1 MNKHSESKHTEA
13 VLILL
18 VLTLFALGFVG
29 IPVILYLTALLLLV
43 YWTDSS
49 AFFGLLVFAFVVY
62 LGGFYY
68 QLSIPLLY
76 KGVLLVAL
84 PLFLRLLLYSCMHV
98 IKRLHKVRSKT
109 ILFLKHRFGLL
120 ASL

>member
-43 YWTDSS
+43 YWTDSR
-49 AFFGLLVFAFVVY
+49 AFFGLLVFVLCCLFRW
-62 LGGFYY
+62 
-68 QLSIPLLY
+68 
-76 KGVLLVAL
+76 VLLPIEHPIAL
-84 PLFLRLLLYSCMHV
+84 
-98 IKRLHKVRSKT
+98 
-109 ILFLKHRFGLL
+109 
-120 ASL
+120 